1 VAQTS
6 VCDLMPTNH
15 RLKSVPQKIK
25 MATRKSATSGF
36 RAGVV
41 DKYLAA
47 VPEEKRALLEKLRQT
62 ITAVVPDAEEILWY
76 QMPTFKFEGRPLVS
90 FGAYQNHCSLFP
102 LSGAI
107 IKAHEDDLK
116 SFVTSKGTIRFTSDK
131 PLPAALVKKIVRAR
145 IKQNRARAKKAL
157 R

>member
-1 VAQTS
+1 
-6 VCDLMPTNH
+6 
-15 RLKSVPQKIK
+15 
-25 MATRKSATSGF
+25 MAARKSATSGV

-62 ITAVVPDAEEILWY
+62 IRAVVPDAEEILWY
-76 QMPTFKFEGRPLVS
+76 QMPAFKFEGRPLVT
-90 FGAYQNHCSLFP
+90 FAAFQNHCSLFP
-102 LSGAI
+102 MSGAI
-107 IKAHEDDLK
+107 IKAHKDDLK

-145 IKQNRARAKKAL
+145 IKENRARAKKTIK
-157 R
+157 